1 MRANVQLSLL
11 GERLFPGF
19 SYRSALVAE
28 YAAEA
33 GERVRAASALDDEI
47 LCGEAWLQMRQ
58 SLAGALAWMLLF
70 RVHHDPMQDS
80 IDAWVRAQCE
90 MLRRVIADRA
100 AIEARFGLEARR
112 VLALDLDLSDRHG
125 GGRSVGAI
133 TFDSGLKLIYKPR
146 DLGIEAWFADFQ
158 TRLNSLGAPL
168 PFRPPCVLPR
178 EGYGWMECVA
188 HRRCRDHNEL
198 RSFYRNA
205 GALLCLLHLLR
216 ATDCHFENLIAC
228 GESPVFVDAETLF
241 QPSLSAGGGSSSV
254 LRTGMLS
261 RLMPSLSSAVSRT
274 EAELG
279 ALSCVSPQA
288 VPVPIPAFDGTA
300 NRLESVLLTP
310 ETNVPF
316 PLEYD
321 LAPESFTEEMVDGFR
336 RTWQFV
342 SAHRDAV
349 LTMMEAARSARIRY
363 VFRDTLAYYQALVA
377 ALCAGDLDRL
387 TLPALAGAKGVFA
400 PLDELERL
408 ELRRLDI
415 PRFTLGA
422 DETGVSGIA
431 DCFPLSGYELA
442 RRDMQ
447 NISDEE
453 WEQEMEK
460 QIAVIRVSWGF
471 YGAAK
476 SFAAMAKG

>member
-90 MLRRVIADRA
+90 MLRRGIADRA

-261 RLMPSLSSAVSRT
+261 QLMPSLSSAVSRT

-321 LAPESFTEEMVDGFR
+321 LAPESFTEEM
-336 RTWQFV
+336 
-342 SAHRDAV
+342 
-349 LTMMEAARSARIRY
+349 
-363 VFRDTLAYYQALVA
+363 
-377 ALCAGDLDRL
+377 GD
-387 TLPALAGAKGVFA
+387 
-400 PLDELERL
+400 
-408 ELRRLDI
+408 
-415 PRFTLGA
+415 
-422 DETGVSGIA
+422 
-431 DCFPLSGYELA
+431 
-442 RRDMQ
+442 
-447 NISDEE
+447 
-453 WEQEMEK
+453 
-460 QIAVIRVSWGF
+460 
-471 YGAAK
+471 
-476 SFAAMAKG
+476 